1 MGARFSRLLLVL
13 GCLTLGGCCLSPA
26 GEDPLDAGTVVD
38 GGPDAGVDAGTHKPI
53 ICTNQIECGCTCVCS
68 SGASGVTYASCIFGF
83 CEDCTPYCYDWC
95 L

>member
-1 MGARFSRLLLVL
+1 MGAHFSRLLLLL

-26 GEDPLDAGTVVD
+26 EEGPDAGPFLDA
-38 GGPDAGVDAGTHKPI
+38 GPDAGVDGGTHSKPVA
-53 ICTNQIECGCTCVCS
+53 CDNQTECGCTCVCA
-68 SGASGVTYASCIFGF
+68 SGSSGVTYASCIFGF